1 MSLLFFYIFAAI
13 AIAGALEATL
23 TEQELADVGDAL
35 VEAQV
40 PVPATLALFAL
51 GLAGLGFRGLKQRN
65 AA

>member
-1 MSLLFFYIFAAI
+1 MNTCQP
-13 AIAGALEATL
+13 AGLWRFVLGKFLACLALAG
-23 TEQELADVGDAL
+23 ADVGDAL